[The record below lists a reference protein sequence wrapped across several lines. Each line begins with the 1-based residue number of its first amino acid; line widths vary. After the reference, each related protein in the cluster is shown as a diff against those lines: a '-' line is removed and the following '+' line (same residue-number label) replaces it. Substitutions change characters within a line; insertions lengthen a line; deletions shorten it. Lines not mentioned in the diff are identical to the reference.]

1 MKDKIHNRDNMKE
14 THHIVPVFYKNTI
27 SRGER
32 KSKKPEK
39 LDDAEMEQN
48 HKKTENVDTKL
59 SLNRWMKR
67 IHIVLLTIRLE
78 RSTKLS
84 FKNMGNTN
92 LSAEKY

>member
-1 MKDKIHNRDNMKE
+1 MKE

-32 KSKKPEK
+32 KVKKTRK

-59 SLNRWMKR
+59 SLNR
-67 IHIVLLTIRLE
+67 
-78 RSTKLS
+78 
-84 FKNMGNTN
+84 
-92 LSAEKY
+92 

>member
-1 MKDKIHNRDNMKE
+1 MKE

-48 HKKTENVDTKL
+48 HKK
-59 SLNRWMKR
+59 KR
-67 IHIVLLTIRLE
+67 KCRYQIVV
-78 RSTKLS
+78 K
-84 FKNMGNTN
+84 
-92 LSAEKY
+92 

>member
-48 HKKTENVDTKL
+48 HKKTENVTRRYKTKNEESPIHYFCYTW
-59 SLNRWMKR
+59 SLNNNHTDDRQNHSHYNKR
-67 IHIVLLTIRLE
+67 L
-78 RSTKLS
+78 
-84 FKNMGNTN
+84 
-92 LSAEKY
+92 